1 MSTSRKMLMAP
12 LSMDKTKSLNVDA
25 EENAQCGW
33 EKDGMDLRRKKSRAE
48 GTGKM
53 LRKVKRRKKKRIKKR
68 KKRANQRVNQ
78 RVRKTLKEKRAK
90 MKRKKVK
97 RRRRKAKTIQTKR
110 KNLKMMESNKEKNQA
125 RKITH
130 LAEVSLAEEVVER
143 VVAHL
148 AAHPAVRPAVV
159 SLAEEL
165 VERAVAHPAVRP
177 AVVSLAAK
185 VEERAVAHPV
195 VVRANKTTN
204 PKKTN
209 SLTPPR
215 KKRKKEEL
223 KNLKMMVEM
232 VTSWLTQSMN
242 QDLRL
247 RITIL
252 KKRTK
257 NQKRTEKTK
266 MVIERTD
273 QEMELEMEPEMMVIE
288 RTAIERTATEKR
300 VEMVNA
306 QPPPELLTSL
316 WMDLLKR
323 KKKESPLRDSLK
335 TTTQLKN
342 TALQRISLHWL
353 SSSKVSRT
361 LNKITS
367 LTLPPTTHPLDLSF
381 LKTKEG
387 LAI

>member
-1 MSTSRKMLMAP
+1 
-12 LSMDKTKSLNVDA
+12 
-25 EENAQCGW
+25 
-33 EKDGMDLRRKKSRAE
+33 
-48 GTGKM
+48 
-53 LRKVKRRKKKRIKKR
+53 
-68 KKRANQRVNQ
+68 
-78 RVRKTLKEKRAK
+78 
-90 MKRKKVK
+90 
-97 RRRRKAKTIQTKR
+97 
-110 KNLKMMESNKEKNQA
+110 MESNKEKNQA

-130 LAEVSLAEEVVER
+130 PAEEVVERAVAHLAAHPAVRPAVVSLAEEVVER

-159 SLAEEL
+159 NLAEEV
-165 VERAVAHPAVRP
+165 VERAVAHLAAHPVVRP
-177 AVVSLAAK
+177 AEVNLAAK
-185 VEERAVAHPV
+185 VEKRAVAHPV

-209 SLTPPR
+209 SLTPLR
-215 KKRKKEEL
+215 KKKKKVEL

-266 MVIERTD
+266 MVNAKMVIERT
-273 QEMELEMEPEMMVIE
+273 EPEMEPEMM
-288 RTAIERTATEKR
+288 AIEKTATEKR

-306 QPPPELLTSL
+306 QPPPELLTLL

-323 KKKESPLRDSLK
+323 KKKESPLRDSHK

-342 TALQRISLHWL
+342 TALQTISLHWL
-353 SSSKVSRT
+353 LSSKVSRT

>member
-53 LRKVKRRKKKRIKKR
+53 LRKVKRRKKKRRKKR

-266 MVIERTD
+266 MVN
-273 QEMELEMEPEMMVIE
+273 
-288 RTAIERTATEKR
+288 ARTATEKR

>member
-33 EKDGMDLRRKKSRAE
+33 EKDGMDLRR
-48 GTGKM
+48 
-53 LRKVKRRKKKRIKKR
+53 RKKKR
-68 KKRANQRVNQ
+68 KKRVNQRANQRANQ
-78 RVRKTLKEKRAK
+78 RVRKTLKEKRTK

-130 LAEVSLAEEVVER
+130 PAEVSLAEEVVER

-159 SLAEEL
+159 SLA
-165 VERAVAHPAVRP
+165 
-177 AVVSLAAK
+177 AK
-185 VEERAVAHPV
+185 GEERAVAHPV

-215 KKRKKEEL
+215 KKRKKAEL

-266 MVIERTD
+266 MVNAKMVIEITEP
-273 QEMELEMEPEMMVIE
+273 EMVLEMEPEMMAIERTVIE

-342 TALQRISLHWL
+342 TALQRISLHWSL
-353 SSSKVSRT
+353 SSKVSRT

>member
-1 MSTSRKMLMAP
+1 
-12 LSMDKTKSLNVDA
+12 
-25 EENAQCGW
+25 
-33 EKDGMDLRRKKSRAE
+33 
-48 GTGKM
+48 
-53 LRKVKRRKKKRIKKR
+53 
-68 KKRANQRVNQ
+68 
-78 RVRKTLKEKRAK
+78 
-90 MKRKKVK
+90 
-97 RRRRKAKTIQTKR
+97 
-110 KNLKMMESNKEKNQA
+110 MESNKEKNQA

-130 LAEVSLAEEVVER
+130 PAEEVVER
-143 VVAHL
+143 AVAHL

-159 SLAEEL
+159 NLAEEV
-165 VERAVAHPAVRP
+165 VERAVAHLAAHPVVRP
-177 AVVSLAAK
+177 AEVNLAAK
-185 VEERAVAHPV
+185 VEKRAVAHPV

-209 SLTPPR
+209 SLTPLR
-215 KKRKKEEL
+215 KKKKKVEL

-266 MVIERTD
+266 MVNAKMVIERT
-273 QEMELEMEPEMMVIE
+273 EPEMEPEMM
-288 RTAIERTATEKR
+288 AIEKTATEKR

-306 QPPPELLTSL
+306 QPPPELLTLL

-323 KKKESPLRDSLK
+323 KKKESPLRDSHK

-342 TALQRISLHWL
+342 TALQTISLHWL
-353 SSSKVSRT
+353 LSSKVSRT